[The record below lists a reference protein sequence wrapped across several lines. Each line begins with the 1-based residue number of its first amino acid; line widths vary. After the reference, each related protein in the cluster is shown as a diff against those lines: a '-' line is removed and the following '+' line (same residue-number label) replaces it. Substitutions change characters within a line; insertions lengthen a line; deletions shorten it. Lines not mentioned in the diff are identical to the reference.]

1 MLQSLNQ
8 QIRDCLQRAVDCAE
22 QAKAATNERDRKD
35 WLDIEAS
42 YLRLVRSIELA
53 NQAERYSNEAA
64 RTLYRRNSNSSR
76 SLP

>member
-8 QIRDCLQRAVDCAE
+8 QIRDCLQRAADCAE
-22 QAKAATNERDRKD
+22 QAKAGTNERDRKD

-42 YLRLVRSIELA
+42 YLRVARSIELA
-53 NQAERYSNEAA
+53 NRAERYSNEVA
-64 RTLYRRNSNSSR
+64 RALYRRNLNSSR